1 MTVAQ
6 HDTASLTNKIQNS
19 SSLNLTWLW
28 QPVQLS
34 TAFLNKIWWHTHA
47 YGTVFSI
54 MLLALVSFIFLSL
67 HWSFRKI
74 SVLTKVDTVSE
85 NEITS

>member
-6 HDTASLTNKIQNS
+6 HHTASLTSKINNS
-19 SSLNLTWLW
+19 TSLNQSRLW
-28 QPVQLS
+28 QPVQIS

-54 MLLALVSFIFLSL
+54 VLLGLVSFIFLSL

-74 SVLTKVDTVSE
+74 AVLTKVDTVSE

>member
-6 HDTASLTNKIQNS
+6 HDTASLTSKIDNPR
-19 SSLNLTWLW
+19 SLYQRWLW

-34 TAFLNKIWWHTHA
+34 TAFLNKMWWHTHA

-54 MLLALVSFIFLSL
+54 VLLALVSFIFLSL
-67 HWSFRKI
+67 HWSFCKI
-74 SVLTKVDTVSE
+74 SVLMKVDTVPE

>member
-6 HDTASLTNKIQNS
+6 QDTATLTINIDIS
-19 SSLNLTWLW
+19 RSLNQSWLW

-34 TAFLNKIWWHTHA
+34 TAFLNKMWWHTHA

-67 HWSFRKI
+67 HWSLRKI
-74 SVLTKVDTVSE
+74 AVLTKVDSVSE